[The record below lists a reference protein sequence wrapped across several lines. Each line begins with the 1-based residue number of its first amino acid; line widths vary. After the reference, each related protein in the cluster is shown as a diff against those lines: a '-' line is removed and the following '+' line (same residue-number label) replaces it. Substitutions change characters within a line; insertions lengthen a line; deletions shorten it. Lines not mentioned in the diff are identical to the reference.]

1 MLQKLLF
8 ILLMVTTLTIA
19 GTTTSVASP
28 GNGNGNGGGSGN
40 GAGNCIVD
48 EVDSGS
54 MVAGLTKDEYDWKD
68 WLLHMREEEKLA
80 RDSYLVLGTN
90 EWGLV
95 IFENIADSEQ
105 KHMDAM
111 KNLLD
116 CYKLPDPVIDEI
128 GVFSDPELQA
138 LFDFLMEGGSGSM
151 MDGLKVGALIEETD
165 INDIRNA
172 IEVTD
177 YMHIVGTYENLVC
190 GSRNHLRAFIR
201 QIEINGGSYTPIVL
215 DPDEFWAIAHSDME
229 QDCGNSKRKGK
240 FK

>member
-8 ILLMVTTLTIA
+8 TILTVMLLTIA
-19 GTTTSVASP
+19 GTTTGVAGP
-28 GNGNGNGGGSGN
+28 GNGNGGGNGN

-54 MVAGLTKDEYDWKD
+54 IVAGLTKDEFDWKD

-90 EWGLV
+90 DWGLV
-95 IFENIADSEQ
+95 IFGNIADSEQ

-111 KNLLD
+111 KDLLD

-138 LFDFLMEGGSGSM
+138 LSIS
-151 MDGLKVGALIEETD
+151 
-165 INDIRNA
+165 
-172 IEVTD
+172 
-177 YMHIVGTYENLVC
+177 
-190 GSRNHLRAFIR
+190 
-201 QIEINGGSYTPIVL
+201 
-215 DPDEFWAIAHSDME
+215 
-229 QDCGNSKRKGK
+229 
-240 FK
+240 